1 MLIGKRRG
9 AKGDGRARDSLTP
22 RDDVLTVID
31 LFSPE
36 RARSVSTIV
45 SEMTNTDD
53 LTFPSGTLRQLV
65 EGNDEGG
72 GRFEVVGRASRG
84 GTSTRARVPPA
95 RVSNPGEHDVRRR
108 HPAHARRV
116 ARGEDLRAR
125 RSRNGPRRRRGPARR
140 RDVVD
145 VAPALAGRV
154 ARLPRT
160 TQHPRRT
167 RSPAPRRLPRARPL
181 PPRARRRARPRR
193 HRPASRRPVPL
204 GARRGRPRVRQPRV
218 RVRVHPH
225 QQTTPLQMLRRRL
238 LPQVHRHAPAPR
250 PRQRRP
256 DAKSLIRRRPGAR
269 LPPLLRARARRRRRG
284 GGCRRRGSRGGHE
297 MRRHITHAC
306 RHVTR
311 ERAPTRRRRRMRG
324 EDETEGA
331 AVDDARVLR
340 VSLRA
345 RAHRGVRARPGRVR
359 PRRYTP
365 CRSARRGCRS
375 ERRG

>member
-1 MLIGKRRG
+1 M
-9 AKGDGRARDSLTP
+9 
-22 RDDVLTVID
+22 
-31 LFSPE
+31 
-36 RARSVSTIV
+36 
-45 SEMTNTDD
+45 
-53 LTFPSGTLRQLV
+53 
-65 EGNDEGG
+65 
-72 GRFEVVGRASRG
+72 VGRASRG
-84 GTSTRARVPPA
+84 GTSTRARVPRA
-95 RVSNPGEHDVRRR
+95 RSNPGEHDVRRR

-167 RSPAPRRLPRARPL
+167 RPP
-181 PPRARRRARPRR
+181 PPRASLARVPSPPRVVERVRDAIGPRR
-193 HRPASRRPVPL
+193 VDRSHWVPDADAPACANPACASEFTLINRRHHCRCCGDVFCRKCT
-204 GARRGRPRVRQPRV
+204 A
-218 RVRVHPH
+218 
-225 QQTTPLQMLRRRL
+225 TRL
-238 LPQVHRHAPAPR
+238 LLDPANGAPTR
-250 PRQRRP
+250 KVSS
-256 DAKSLIRRRPGAR
+256 DAVQAR
-269 LPPLLRARARRRRRG
+269 VCLHCYERALDAAAEAEAAAVAEAAADTRCVATSPT
-284 GGCRRRGSRGGHE
+284 CRR
-297 MRRHITHAC
+297 
-306 RHVTR
+306 VTR

-331 AVDDARVLR
+331 AVDDARVLG

-365 CRSARRGCRS
+365 CRSA
-375 ERRG
+375 